1 MRPVDDPRTRN
12 YHMPAPP
19 PSKRTLPPSDLTSG
33 DSSEIDDEDDG
44 ELPASGLVAPWEV
57 LRGLADV
64 AIERAAK
71 VSPRSSFGCE
81 RPVTS
86 AQGEW

>member
-1 MRPVDDPRTRN
+1 MS
-12 YHMPAPP
+12 APP
-19 PSKRTLPPSDLTSG
+19 GAKRTLPPSSDLTSG
-33 DSSEIDDEDDG
+33 DSSEIEDDDNG

-71 VSPRSSFGCE
+71 VSARIYCLNIRSF
-81 RPVTS
+81 R
-86 AQGEW
+86 